1 VAAVAAAKLAAWR
14 ARRHCA
20 VLCFS
25 LLVNNATN
33 THIYYLVLDNN
44 LSHTPSRTHKFRCQ
58 PASRPACL
66 PACQPAKPASQ
77 PASQPA
83 CLPASQPACP
93 GCLHNSAC
101 LPSHRRERLQLA
113 AQPRVVLSLTRCA
126 HTVAFYVDV
135 VRIRVRATVVVLRQ
149 TPLFPQL
156 FLCLSRACLGK
167 MIVFIT

>member
-1 VAAVAAAKLAAWR
+1 MAAVAAAKLAAWR

-77 PASQPA
+77 PASVPW
-83 CLPASQPACP
+83 LPAYT
-93 GCLHNSAC
+93 AC

-156 FLCLSRACLGK
+156 FLCLSRACLRK
-167 MIVFIT
+167 MNVFIT

>member
-1 VAAVAAAKLAAWR
+1 MAAAKLAAWR

-44 LSHTPSRTHKFRCQ
+44 LPHSHTPSRTHTFRCQ
-58 PASRPACL
+58 PASRPAK
-66 PACQPAKPASQ
+66 PASQPAYQPAKPASQ
-77 PASQPA
+77 PASVPW
-83 CLPASQPACP
+83 LPAYT
-93 GCLHNSAC
+93 AC

-167 MIVFIT
+167 MIVFIA